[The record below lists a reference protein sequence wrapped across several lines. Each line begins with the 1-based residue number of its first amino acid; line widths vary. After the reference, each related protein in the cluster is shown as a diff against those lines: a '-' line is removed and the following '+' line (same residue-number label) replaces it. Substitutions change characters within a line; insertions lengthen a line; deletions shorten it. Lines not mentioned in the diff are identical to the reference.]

1 MSDIGQSA
9 GRVARSP
16 AFKFFLISFLVLLLL
31 VPLVMVFALVSD
43 RESRSSSVMADIAR
57 TWGGVQTLTGPF
69 LVVPYTVRVETR
81 EGDKIIQQTQER
93 RAVFL
98 PEELTITGNGK
109 SSVLTRSIFDVN
121 VYTASL
127 AVDGRFGVLDVPGLD
142 PNAVSVRWTDALFV
156 LAISDV
162 AGLKEAATLNVNGRD
177 DLPFAPSLGVP
188 NSYMSGIH
196 AKLAG
201 APSVI
206 GGDTAPNAFS
216 FHADLVF
223 SGSSS
228 LSFTPAARETR
239 VELSSDWP
247 HPSFMGAF
255 LPIEREV
262 STSGFSAKWRVPHLA
277 RSVPNSWT
285 ITESG
290 VDRFQNYQFGVT
302 FYQPVDFYGLVNRA
316 LKYGL
321 LFLSVGFMG
330 VFVLELIS
338 NKRVHPVQYL
348 FVGLAMVFFYVL
360 LLSLAEHLGFT
371 VAYLIA
377 SLATGSMLSIYV
389 GRALDSIVSGVLM
402 AALFSLL
409 YGLLYLI
416 LRLEDYALLAGAIFG
431 FTALTAIMF
440 ATLRI
445 DWSGLGALHPST
457 GQPFQGTPRKGDPI
471 EDMV

>member
-31 VPLVMVFALVSD
+31 LPLVMVFALVSD
-43 RESRSSSVMADIAR
+43 RESRSRSVMSDIAR

-69 LVVPYTVRVETR
+69 LVVPYLVRIETR
-81 EGDKIIQQTQER
+81 DGDKIIQQTQER

-109 SSVLTRSIFDVN
+109 SNVLTRSIFDVN

-127 AVDGRFGVLDVPGLD
+127 AVDGRFGVLDVLGLD
-142 PNAVSVRWTDALFV
+142 PNAVSVRWKDAIFA
-156 LAISDV
+156 LALSDV
-162 AGLKEAATLNVNGRD
+162 AGLKEAATLNVNGQD
-177 DLPFAPSLGVP
+177 ALPFAPSLGVP
-188 NSYMSGIH
+188 GSYMTGIH

-201 APSVI
+201 APSALE
-206 GGDTAPNAFS
+206 GDTAPKAFS

-239 VELSSDWP
+239 VALTSDWP

-255 LPIEREV
+255 LPVEREV
-262 STSGFSAKWRVPHLA
+262 SEKGFSAKWRVPHLA
-277 RSVPNSWT
+277 RSVPNAWT
-285 ITESG
+285 ILDAG
-290 VDRFQNYQFGVT
+290 VDRFLNYQFGVT

-321 LFLSVGFMG
+321 LFLAVGFMG
-330 VFVLELIS
+330 VFVLELVS

-371 VAYLIA
+371 KAYFIA
-377 SLATGSMLSIYV
+377 SLATGGMLSLYV
-389 GRALDSIVSGVLM
+389 RKALDSLRSGLLM
-402 AALFSLL
+402 AVLFALL

-416 LRLEDYALLAGAIFG
+416 LRLEDYALLAGALFG
-431 FTALTAIMF
+431 FAALTAVMF
-440 ATLRI
+440 TTLRI
-445 DWSGLGALHPST
+445 DWSGFT
-457 GQPFQGTPRKGDPI
+457 GPIRETAYRKRDAEGG
-471 EDMV
+471 VV

>member
-1 MSDIGQSA
+1 MADIGQTA

-16 AFKFFLISFLVLLLL
+16 AFKFFLISFLILLLL
-31 VPLVMVFALVSD
+31 LPLVMVFALVSD
-43 RESRSSSVMADIAR
+43 REGRSNSVIGDIAK

-69 LVVPYTVRVETR
+69 LVVPYTVRIETR
-81 EGDKIIQQTQER
+81 DGDKIIQQTQER

-98 PEELTITGNGK
+98 PEELTVTGNGK

-121 VYTASL
+121 VYTATL
-127 AVDGRFGVLDVPGLD
+127 AIEGRFGVPDVLDLD
-142 PNAVSVRWTDALFV
+142 PNAVSVRWRDAIFA
-156 LAISDV
+156 LALADV
-162 AGLKEAATLNVNGRD
+162 AGLKEAATLNVNGAD
-177 DLPFAPSLGVP
+177 ALPFAPSLGVP
-188 NSYMSGIH
+188 GSYMSGIH

-201 APSVI
+201 APSALD
-206 GGDTAPNAFS
+206 GEAAPKAFG

-239 VELSSDWP
+239 VSLSSDWP

-262 STSGFSAKWRVPHLA
+262 SDQGFSAKWRVPHLA
-277 RSVPNSWT
+277 RSVPNAWT
-285 ITESG
+285 ITDAG
-290 VDRFQNYQFGVT
+290 VDRFLNTQFGVT

-321 LFLSVGFMG
+321 LFLAVGFMG

-360 LLSLAEHLGFT
+360 LLSLAEHIGFT
-371 VAYLIA
+371 QAYLIA
-377 SLATGSMLSIYV
+377 SVATGGMLSLYV
-389 GRALDSIVSGVLM
+389 SRALDSARSGLLM
-402 AALFSLL
+402 AALFALL

-416 LRLEDYALLAGAIFG
+416 LRLEDYALLAGALFG
-431 FTALTAIMF
+431 FAALTAIMF

-445 DWSGLGALHPST
+445 DWSGLGGAQALQWSPARRE
-457 GQPFQGTPRKGDPI
+457 PVDDAI
-471 EDMV
+471 

>member
-16 AFKFFLISFLVLLLL
+16 AFKFFLISFLILLLL
-31 VPLVMVFALVSD
+31 LPLVMVFALVSD
-43 RESRSSSVMADIAR
+43 REGRSNSVIADIAK

-69 LVVPYTVRVETR
+69 LVVPYTVRIETR
-81 EGDKIIQQTQER
+81 DGDKIIQQTQER

-98 PEELTITGNGK
+98 PDELTITGNGK

-121 VYTASL
+121 VYTATL
-127 AVDGRFGVLDVPGLD
+127 AVDGRFGVPNVLDLD
-142 PNAVSVRWTDALFV
+142 PNAVSVRWRDAIFA
-156 LAISDV
+156 LALSDV
-162 AGLKEAATLNVNGRD
+162 AGLKEAATLNVNGTD
-177 DLPFAPSLGVP
+177 ALPFAPSLGVP
-188 NSYMSGIH
+188 GSYMSGIH
-196 AKLAG
+196 AKLSG
-201 APSVI
+201 APSALD
-206 GGDTAPNAFS
+206 GDTAPKAFS

-239 VELSSDWP
+239 VALTSDWP

-262 STSGFSAKWRVPHLA
+262 SDKGFSAKWRVPHLA
-277 RSVPNSWT
+277 RSVPNAWT
-285 ITESG
+285 ILDAG
-290 VDRFQNYQFGVT
+290 VDRFLTTQFGVT

-371 VAYLIA
+371 QAYLIA
-377 SLATGSMLSIYV
+377 SLATGGMLSLYV
-389 GRALDSIVSGVLM
+389 SRALDSARSGLLM
-402 AALFSLL
+402 AALFALL

-431 FTALTAIMF
+431 FAALTAIMF

-445 DWSGLGALHPST
+445 DWSGLGGSPTRPWSPA
-457 GQPFQGTPRKGDPI
+457 RRDPADDVI
-471 EDMV
+471 